1 MGKDKKI
8 GSYYTIN
15 FLALIQKVH
24 TACGSAGGGLE
35 EKKQVLQTY
44 FFSSNSSY

>member
-35 EKKQVLQTY
+35 AKKHGLNTNIL
-44 FFSSNSSY
+44 STNSSY